1 MHEVRTLVLA
11 VAILVVPSVATA
23 EPGALR
29 VMSYN
34 LNYANPDFAGTMDAI
49 AAADVDVILLQEVG
63 KAWEDALAKRF
74 AKRYPHQ
81 VFRLHDRTPG
91 GLAVLSKLRI
101 TSEELVPA
109 PPKSWFPAQLVVVD
123 SSFGKVQ
130 VLNVHLRPAI
140 DRGSWIR
147 GYQTTPAIRLA
158 QIEAFWPRLAPKLPT
173 VIVGDFNEEPSGSA
187 VEFLG
192 KKGLARVPT
201 QGPTTWHYAR
211 TVGKRAISLLSM
223 DIDHVMIDSGLTAVD
238 AHVVDAG
245 ASDHRPVIV
254 TLNKK

>member
-1 MHEVRTLVLA
+1 MNPVRRIVVA
-11 VAILVVPSVATA
+11 VALVVPSVAA
-23 EPGALR
+23 ADPAALR

-63 KAWEDALAKRF
+63 KDWEDALAKRF
-74 AKRYPHQ
+74 AKSYPHQ

-91 GLAVLSKLRI
+91 GLAVLSKVPI
-101 TSEELVPA
+101 TSEALLPA
-109 PPKSWFPAQLVVVD
+109 PPKTWFPAQRIVLD
-123 SSFGKVQ
+123 SPLGKLQ

-158 QIEAFWPRLAPKLPT
+158 QIQAFWPKLAPKLPT
-173 VIVGDFNEEPSGSA
+173 IVAGDFNEEPSGVA

-211 TVGKRAISLLSM
+211 TVGNRSISLLSM
-223 DIDHVMIDSGLTAVD
+223 DIDHVLIDGGLTATD

-245 ASDHRPVIV
+245 ASDHRPVVV
-254 TLNKK
+254 TLTKK